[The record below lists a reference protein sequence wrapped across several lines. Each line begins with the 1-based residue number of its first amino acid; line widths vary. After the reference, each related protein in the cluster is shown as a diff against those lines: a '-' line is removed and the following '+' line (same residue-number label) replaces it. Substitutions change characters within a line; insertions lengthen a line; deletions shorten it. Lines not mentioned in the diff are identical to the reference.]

1 MKLRQVLVVVK
12 RTALSRLKDS
22 RSPSDVRL
30 RKLVESGHPST
41 LTMRLA
47 HEEHLL
53 SVKLVRRE
61 LRYRGL
67 RFVERANVPDTALG
81 RYDLVVTVGGDGT
94 LLDASHSVRRQLPML
109 GVNSAPASSVGFL
122 TACRAPTFA
131 QTLDAFIAGEI
142 RPLAVQRLRVK
153 INRTTL
159 PEPVLNDVLFCHDN
173 PAMVSRYRLATPSA
187 EEQQQSSGV
196 WISTPAGSTAAFRSA
211 GGTPMSLTARSFA
224 FIVRE
229 PYAPPG
235 SSLQLTGEI
244 LGADEVLSIESR
256 VSAASLFIDGSYRR
270 HSVHYGDLVSFS
282 LHPSPL
288 LLVRPRP
295 RP

>member
-1 MKLRQVLVVVK
+1 MKLRQALVVVK
-12 RTALSRLKDS
+12 RTALARLKGSKNPGDL
-22 RSPSDVRL
+22 RL

-61 LRYRGL
+61 LRFRGI
-67 RFVERANVPDTALG
+67 RFTERAQVPEGSLA

-94 LLDASHSVRRQLPML
+94 LLDASHHVRRQLPML

-131 QTLDAFIAGEI
+131 QTLDALCAGEL
-142 RPLAVQRLRVK
+142 RPIAVQRLGVK
-153 INRTTL
+153 VGRRLL
-159 PEPVLNDVLFCHDN
+159 PEPVLNDVLYCHDN
-173 PAMVSRYRLATPSA
+173 PAMVTRYRLATPQA
-187 EEQQQSSGV
+187 EELQQSSGV

-235 SSLQLTGEI
+235 SALQLTGEM
-244 LGADEVLSIESR
+244 LESDEVLAIESR

-270 HSVHYGDLVSFS
+270 HPVHYGDVISFS

-288 LLVRPRP
+288 LLVRPRA
-295 RP
+295 RL

>member
-1 MKLRQVLVVVK
+1 MKIRQVLVVVK
-12 RTALSRLKDS
+12 RTSLSRLKGSKNPGDI
-22 RSPSDVRL
+22 RL

-41 LTMRLA
+41 LVMRLA

-53 SVKLVRRE
+53 SVKQVRRE
-61 LRYRGL
+61 LRFRDI
-67 RFVERANVPDTALG
+67 RFVERSKVPSSPLG
-81 RYDLVVTVGGDGT
+81 RYDLVITVGGDGT
-94 LLDASHSVRRQLPML
+94 LLDASHSVQHQLPML

-131 QTLDAFIAGEI
+131 QTLDALTAEEI
-142 RPLAVQRLRVK
+142 RPIAVQRLCIRIGRVA
-153 INRTTL
+153 L

-173 PAMVSRYRLATPSA
+173 PAMVSRYRLVTPQA
-187 EEQQQSSGV
+187 EELQQSSGV

-211 GGTPMSLTARSFA
+211 GGTPMSLTSKAFA

-235 SSLQLTGEI
+235 SALQLTGEM
-244 LGADEVLSIESR
+244 LESDEVLAIESR
-256 VSAASLFIDGSYRR
+256 VNAASLFIDGSYRR
-270 HSVHYGDLVSFS
+270 HSVHYGDVISFS
-282 LHPSPL
+282 LHKSPL

-295 RP
+295 RT